1 LIRREYTVTELD
13 TAAKST
19 TNSLRPTTLLLAA
32 ALGLAAVGAHTM
44 PQGQNR
50 WVTLAAADGAAIY
63 TASTSETACR
73 AAQADAAVICLS
85 GNDMRQVRDEQ
96 VVAQAT
102 ISAR

>member
-1 LIRREYTVTELD
+1 MTRAN

-19 TNSLRPTTLLLAA
+19 TNSLRSTALLLAA
-32 ALGLAAVGAHTM
+32 ALGLAIVGA
-44 PQGQNR
+44 PSASQGQSR
-50 WVTLAAADGAAIY
+50 WVTVAAADGAAIY
-63 TASTSETACR
+63 TSSTSETACR

-102 ISAR
+102 IPTP

>member
-1 LIRREYTVTELD
+1 MNEVNTT
-13 TAAKST
+13 TQST
-19 TNSLRPTTLLLAA
+19 SSGLRPTTLLLAA

-44 PQGQNR
+44 PQGQSR
-50 WVTLAAADGAAIY
+50 WVTVAAADGAAIY

-73 AAQADAAVICLS
+73 AAQADASVICLS

-102 ISAR
+102 ISTR